1 MLQLMNISCS
11 VSSHS
16 EEQLLRPSLS
26 AEGTI
31 LMAHGLA
38 SNSATGTAFRGD
50 KTREFAGEP
59 RFLDDW
65 ELYADD
71 SSTTDRDASLVCKKW
86 SVVTTIFAP
95 SAAVKRA
102 ALMEGWCT
110 VIVADTK
117 TPKNY
122 MEVAGLAGDT
132 IHYLSIE
139 DQERWAESTGS
150 GAIMDFVR
158 STPKRHFARKNIGY
172 LYALYYGAET
182 IFDFDDDNVVKEDVV
197 LLANETHLVNA
208 KEVVIG
214 PNVFNH
220 HPLIGANVSNSWP
233 RGFPIDR
240 LQNQAH
246 WGVGD
251 YEVGTRPM
259 SSVAVMQFI
268 VDNDPDI
275 DAVHRMVNPLPITF
289 ASPPDEDQSIL
300 VPSHSFVPYNA
311 QATIHT
317 KQSLWALL
325 LPSMV
330 PATSGGR
337 TSRRLCFGI

>member
-1 MLQLMNISCS
+1 MGQSPNAAYEKSKEKRIPTIWLYFLVAIICGYLPMLQLMNISCS

-65 ELYADD
+65 ELHADD
-71 SSTTDRDASLVCKKW
+71 SSTTDRDASFVCKKW

-132 IHYLSIE
+132 K
-139 DQERWAESTGS
+139 ST
-150 GAIMDFVR
+150 
-158 STPKRHFARKNIGY
+158 
-172 LYALYYGAET
+172 
-182 IFDFDDDNVVKEDVV
+182 
-197 LLANETHLVNA
+197 
-208 KEVVIG
+208 
-214 PNVFNH
+214 
-220 HPLIGANVSNSWP
+220 
-233 RGFPIDR
+233 
-240 LQNQAH
+240 
-246 WGVGD
+246 
-251 YEVGTRPM
+251 
-259 SSVAVMQFI
+259 
-268 VDNDPDI
+268 
-275 DAVHRMVNPLPITF
+275 
-289 ASPPDEDQSIL
+289 
-300 VPSHSFVPYNA
+300 
-311 QATIHT
+311 
-317 KQSLWALL
+317 
-325 LPSMV
+325 
-330 PATSGGR
+330 
-337 TSRRLCFGI
+337 TSR